1 MNAMPG
7 RLPLHILVI
16 EDDADTCENLRDILE
31 LDGHTVTFA
40 LSAAD
45 AMQHPH
51 LSDVDVVLLDW
62 KLPDATALELLPRI
76 KESAVQAEVI
86 IVTGHS
92 DFEMAVSALRQ
103 GAADYLL
110 KPINPQALRTSLQR
124 IAEQQRL
131 AQEKAESDAMFRGLV
146 EAAPVLIVIVR
157 PDLTIE
163 YFSPFAEQL
172 TGYRAEEIRHA
183 NFGTVFLTEPH
194 RDEATEIVA
203 QMLQGQPVEGY
214 ENTIRCADGTI
225 RWMVWNA
232 RLLTNLHGA
241 PAILAIGQD
250 VTEHKAAIERLVQSE
265 RLAAIGEA
273 MTGLAHESRNAL
285 QRSQAFLE
293 LLSLEVGAQ
302 PDALKL
308 VGQIQEAQNHLHQ
321 LYEEVR
327 EYAAPLKPNRRVQ
340 SPAPAKGK
348 AAQPDLNQLLAET
361 LDLGIEQADLL
372 IKRSK
377 LDAAVAV
384 AALPAAESEPLL
396 QLCRAHDLKAD
407 DLLGWTYY
415 AMGVFQRIAHYR
427 GIEKEY
433 NQRLDQAHEEH
444 KGKGLMSV
452 LGGNREPV
460 IPPLDPNV
468 GRILQA
474 ARRELQTIEPQ
485 LTELYW
491 SLYEDLAWLL
501 CRPEET
507 NDATGKRRSRPTPQ
521 ETATIRACL
530 RYGLVSSHPGLLR
543 RDLAEFIRAD
553 CTDDVHVWSNTPDI
567 TNVVYADEYIEGIA
581 ARKLTVS
588 PDEDL
593 ELNNRNSPQ
602 WRADRVWRQAV
613 ITQVRRELIE
623 TRLSGLQR
631 ASAEMHKLVEQ
642 KEESYRTLRADG
654 KKNEATAVSQE
665 LITTKAQASRLAKAA
680 EQIDRILLG
689 KVRDQAVESAGKLL
703 NEERVLDLEAVVRR
717 EARFIRRTARLA
729 ARLKEPFPQ
738 FALRDFF
745 EPLRPD
751 HHSRKAVLDEIAG
764 IERADR
770 HIFHQ
775 VLLPN
780 KKADRR
786 ISVRMSPTFL
796 ISPCRGQM
804 AFSFCERR
812 WDDNGRLVLPLLAQ
826 RQGSLPDML
835 LNMLADFRWDCSKEE
850 AGMDWIVADAL
861 CAGYAAVRWAV
872 RKLPEKAQKMMG
884 IDPKLKDKPNWRTHY
899 RLFVTSTKE
908 AGRLLFNKSDE
919 VYKIAVKY
927 IGLPPG
933 VEALRRD

>member
-183 NFGTVFLTEPH
+183 NFGTVFLTETH
-194 RDEATEIVA
+194 RQEAAGNVA

-340 SPAPAKGK
+340 SPAPVIQKTWEQLICLHPERAVRFEFQDHCREIQCPIDEFMIHQVFRNIFENSL
-348 AAQPDLNQLLAET
+348 AACTDPT
-361 LDLGIEQADLL
+361 VIE
-372 IKRSK
+372 
-377 LDAAVAV
+377 VNC
-384 AALPAAESEPLL
+384 E
-396 QLCRAHDLKAD
+396 
-407 DLLGWTYY
+407 
-415 AMGVFQRIAHYR
+415 
-427 GIEKEY
+427 
-433 NQRLDQAHEEH
+433 RLEN
-444 KGKGLMSV
+444 G
-452 LGGNREPV
+452 REP
-460 IPPLDPNV
+460 PRL
-468 GRILQA
+468 RI
-474 ARRELQTIEPQ
+474 
-485 LTELYW
+485 
-491 SLYEDLAWLL
+491 S
-501 CRPEET
+501 
-507 NDATGKRRSRPTPQ
+507 
-521 ETATIRACL
+521 IRDN
-530 RYGLVSSHPGLLR
+530 GPGLT
-543 RDLAEFIRAD
+543 AEQ
-553 CTDDVHVWSNTPDI
+553 
-567 TNVVYADEYIEGIA
+567 
-581 ARKLTVS
+581 RKRMFD
-588 PDEDL
+588 PFF
-593 ELNNRNSPQ
+593 
-602 WRADRVWRQAV
+602 
-613 ITQVRRELIE
+613 
-623 TRLSGLQR
+623 
-631 ASAEMHKLVEQ
+631 
-642 KEESYRTLRADG
+642 
-654 KKNEATAVSQE
+654 
-665 LITTKAQASRLAKAA
+665 TTKMRGTGLGMTICRRI
-680 EQIDRILLG
+680 IDAHGGTIDIGAGPGTEILL
-689 KVRDQAVESAGKLL
+689 
-703 NEERVLDLEAVVRR
+703 
-717 EARFIRRTARLA
+717 T
-729 ARLKEPFPQ
+729 
-738 FALRDFF
+738 
-745 EPLRPD
+745 
-751 HHSRKAVLDEIAG
+751 
-764 IERADR
+764 
-770 HIFHQ
+770 
-775 VLLPN
+775 
-780 KKADRR
+780 
-786 ISVRMSPTFL
+786 
-796 ISPCRGQM
+796 
-804 AFSFCERR
+804 
-812 WDDNGRLVLPLLAQ
+812 LPL
-826 RQGSLPDML
+826 S
-835 LNMLADFRWDCSKEE
+835 E
-850 AGMDWIVADAL
+850 
-861 CAGYAAVRWAV
+861 
-872 RKLPEKAQKMMG
+872 
-884 IDPKLKDKPNWRTHY
+884 
-899 RLFVTSTKE
+899 
-908 AGRLLFNKSDE
+908 
-919 VYKIAVKY
+919 
-927 IGLPPG
+927 
-933 VEALRRD
+933 

>member
-1 MNAMPG
+1 MSTTDHRTDTRRPVPDVHQAGTPGDLPHAMAMG
-7 RLPLHILVI
+7 
-16 EDDADTCENLRDILE
+16 
-31 LDGHTVTFA
+31 LD
-40 LSAAD
+40 SAGD
-45 AMQHPH
+45 
-51 LSDVDVVLLDW
+51 S
-62 KLPDATALELLPRI
+62 
-76 KESAVQAEVI
+76 
-86 IVTGHS
+86 
-92 DFEMAVSALRQ
+92 
-103 GAADYLL
+103 
-110 KPINPQALRTSLQR
+110 TSLAVLPGPPEPRQR
-124 IAEQQRL
+124 
-131 AQEKAESDAMFRGLV
+131 D
-146 EAAPVLIVIVR
+146 
-157 PDLTIE
+157 
-163 YFSPFAEQL
+163 
-172 TGYRAEEIRHA
+172 
-183 NFGTVFLTEPH
+183 EPH
-194 RDEATEIVA
+194 
-203 QMLQGQPVEGY
+203 GF
-214 ENTIRCADGTI
+214 
-225 RWMVWNA
+225 
-232 RLLTNLHGA
+232 
-241 PAILAIGQD
+241 
-250 VTEHKAAIERLVQSE
+250 AAIEAEISE
-265 RLAAIGEA
+265 NE
-273 MTGLAHESRNAL
+273 ESD
-285 QRSQAFLE
+285 
-293 LLSLEVGAQ
+293 
-302 PDALKL
+302 PTP
-308 VGQIQEAQNHLHQ
+308 
-321 LYEEVR
+321 EEVLPAEADQAVELPEKLMRIIDARINIWRRLNQMEQRRDAIRGLLDDR
-327 EYAAPLKPNRRVQ
+327 EIRDEINRQGRELKKVPAREVVEASLARLKARREALPPVAAQ
-340 SPAPAKGK
+340 AQAPAPAKGK
-348 AAQPDLNQLLAET
+348 AAQPDPRQLLAET

-377 LDAAVAV
+377 LDAAVSV
-384 AALPAAESEPLL
+384 AALPAAESEPLF

-407 DLLGWTYY
+407 DLFGWTYY
-415 AMGVFQRIAHYR
+415 AMGIFQRIAHYR
-427 GIEKEY
+427 QIEKEY
-433 NQRLDQAHEEH
+433 NQRLDRAHEEH

-474 ARRELQTIEPQ
+474 ARRELQAIEPQ

-501 CRPEET
+501 CRPEEN
-507 NDATGKRRSRPTPQ
+507 NDDAGKRRNHPTPQ
-521 ETATIRACL
+521 ETPTIRAYL

-553 CTDDVHVWSNTPDI
+553 CTDDVHVWSNTPDV
-567 TNVVYADEYIEGIA
+567 TNVVYADEYIEGVA

-602 WRADRVWRQAV
+602 WRADRIWRQAV
-613 ITQVRRELIE
+613 ITQVRRELVE
-623 TRLSGLQR
+623 TRLSELQR

-642 KEESYRTLRADG
+642 KEERYRTLRADG

-689 KVRDQAVESAGKLL
+689 KIRDQAVESAGKLV
-703 NEERVLDLEAVVRR
+703 NEERVLGLEAVVRR

-738 FALRDFF
+738 FALRDSF
-745 EPLRPD
+745 EPLRSD

-786 ISVRMSPTFL
+786 VSVRMSPTFL

-884 IDPKLKDKPNWRTHY
+884 IEPKLKDKPNWRTHY